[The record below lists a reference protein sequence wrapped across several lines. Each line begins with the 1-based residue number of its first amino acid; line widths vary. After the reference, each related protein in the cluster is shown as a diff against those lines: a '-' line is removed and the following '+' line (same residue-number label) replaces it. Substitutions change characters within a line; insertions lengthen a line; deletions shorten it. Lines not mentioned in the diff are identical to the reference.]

1 MTLRADQ
8 MRDRRQVFAA
18 PGGTHDRTVR
28 ILSVVLPGLIG
39 VLVAIM
45 VLAPLS
51 PRGEI
56 SFLLDRTKVA
66 MVDDRMRALGAMYRG
81 EDDHGRAFSVTA
93 GSAIQHSASR
103 PLVEMKDVTAR
114 MLLDDGPAILVADS
128 GTYDFGRQ
136 DIVVPGP
143 VNMQTA
149 DGYRMVT
156 QGAQI
161 NLDHRILASH
171 GAVTGR
177 IPIGTFSADHFYA
190 DLDTREIRLDG
201 HARLHMVPGPIAL
214 PGALPRPHQA
224 GASPTRHSPNPSI
237 EVSKP

>member
-8 MRDRRQVFAA
+8 MRDRRRVFAA
-18 PGGTHDRTVR
+18 PGGSHDRMVR
-28 ILSVVLPGLIG
+28 LLAVVLPGLIG
-39 VLVAIM
+39 ALLAVM
-45 VLAPLS
+45 VLAPLG

-66 MVDDRMRALGAMYRG
+66 VVDDRMRALGALYRG
-81 EDDHGRAFSVTA
+81 EDDHGRSFSITA
-93 GSAIQHSASR
+93 GSAVQHSVHQQEVA
-103 PLVEMKDVTAR
+103 MKDVTAR
-114 MLLDDGPAILVADS
+114 MLLDDGPAIMVADS
-128 GTYDFGRQ
+128 GIYDFARQ
-136 DIVVPGP
+136 EIAVPGP
-143 VNMQTA
+143 VNIQTT

>member
-18 PGGTHDRTVR
+18 PGGSHDRTVR

-39 VLVAIM
+39 VLLAVM

-66 MVDDRMRALGAMYRG
+66 MVDDRLRAMGAMYRG
-81 EDDHGRAFSVTA
+81 QDDRGRGFSVTA
-93 GSAIQHSASR
+93 GSAVQHSASR
-103 PLVEMKDVTAR
+103 QEVVMKDVTAR
-114 MLLDDGPAILVADS
+114 MLLDDGPAIMDAEA

-136 DIVVPGP
+136 TIDVPGA
-143 VNMQTA
+143 VNVQSS

-156 QGAQI
+156 RGAVI
-161 NLDHRILASH
+161 NLDDRALSSH

-177 IPIGTFSADHFYA
+177 IPIGTFSADYFSA
-190 DLDTREIRLDG
+190 SLDTREIHLVG
-201 HARLHMVPGPIAL
+201 HAHLHMVPGKLNL
-214 PGALPRPHQA
+214 PGQMHASDASSTPH
-224 GASPTRHSPNPSI
+224 SPTPSMQ
-237 EVSKP
+237 VSKP

>member
-1 MTLRADQ
+1 

-39 VLVAIM
+39 ALVAIM

-81 EDDHGRAFSVTA
+81 EDDHGRAFSITA
-93 GSAIQHSASR
+93 GSAVQHSALR
-103 PLVEMKDVTAR
+103 QEVAMNDVTAR
-114 MLLDDGPAILVADS
+114 MTLDDGPAILVARN
-128 GTYDFGRQ
+128 GVYDFGRQ
-136 DIVVPGP
+136 EITVPGA
-143 VNMQTA
+143 VNIQTA
-149 DGYRMVT
+149 DGYRLVT
-156 QGAQI
+156 QGAAI
-161 NLDHRILASH
+161 DLDHRTMASH

-177 IPIGTFSADHFYA
+177 VPIGTFSADHFHA
-190 DLDTREIRLDG
+190 DLDTRSIQLDG
-201 HARLHMVPGPIAL
+201 HVRLHMVPGPINL
-214 PGALPRPHQA
+214 PGQLPGTSAPGSHR
-224 GASPTRHSPNPSI
+224 SPAPPNQ
-237 EVSKP
+237 VSKP